1 MAIRAELADGTVLE
15 FPDGTDPQVIQN
27 TVKNLIARNQQ
38 STQEAEQQKLESFSQ
53 ASEQELLDA
62 FGKGELSV
70 EQLQQIDRQQRVA
83 DVGPL
88 ESLGLSFGKG
98 FTTIKRALGL
108 QDMETEEERLTFEEL
123 QKQRPISSTIGEVLG
138 ETAPFV
144 APAIATGGVAG
155 LGGRIATSG
164 ALGATEAG
172 LIARGKGGDEGEQ
185 LKAAGLGGA
194 LAGGLEVAIPVLGRV
209 VGKTYRSLTGRQPK
223 GPLLTSDGR
232 PTREFVEAL
241 DKAGLSFDDVA
252 GETKRII
259 DTGNIDDAAQVS
271 RKVFLESQGIT
282 PTRAQVTGEAT
293 DFQSQQELIKQS
305 GGVRDLLQAQEG
317 VIASKFD
324 NAIVA
329 TGGSANPSSSQVFDT
344 IADRAIDQDAAI
356 SAAYKTAR
364 EQAGNAQ
371 IVRPSKMVE
380 EMRSFAGSDKAT
392 GGLASAARD
401 ILRNKGVL
409 AQGKGLKIQGKVNPQ
424 VAEEIRIDLNSLYD
438 SLTPFG
444 RSKLSDLKNAIDLD
458 VQNAV
463 GKDVFAEARG
473 MKAKFEKD
481 LRRAKVNKFDKRKG
495 NLVRDILENK
505 INPDNFLQD
514 AVITKRVRSSDLE
527 QLKRYLQQS
536 DEGVDSWN
544 SLRADAMT
552 FIRDNALKEVGGEV
566 AMTRASLEKALDKF
580 GRDKLRV
587 LFDQGERKFLQDMVK
602 VSKLREPARG
612 TALGKGPSAQAVREL
627 EKAVNRNSLINAV
640 WAGGAELI
648 KDRSALKQIKPSAET
663 PLKPSQLSQ
672 LAAPAAAVTVT
683 QEQ

>member
-1 MAIRAELADGTVLE
+1 MTIRAELADGTILE
-15 FPDGTDPQVIQN
+15 FPEGTDPQVIQS
-27 TVKNLIARNQQ
+27 TVKNLIAKNQESAQ
-38 STQEAEQQKLESFSQ
+38 QAEQQKLDNFSQ
-53 ASEQELLDA
+53 SSEQELLDA
-62 FGKGELSV
+62 FGRGDLSV
-70 EQLQQIDRQQRVA
+70 EQLQQIDRQQRVSN
-83 DVGPL
+83 VGPL

-123 QKQRPISSTIGEVLG
+123 QNQRPITSTVGEVLG
-138 ETAPFV
+138 ETAPLL
-144 APAIATGGVAG
+144 PAAVATGGIST
-155 LGGRIATSG
+155 LGGRVATSG
-164 ALGATEAG
+164 LLGATEAG
-172 LIARGKGGDEGEQ
+172 LITRGKGGDEGEQ
-185 LKAAGLGGA
+185 LKAAGFGGA
-194 LAGGLEVAIPVLGRV
+194 LASGLEVAIPVLGRV
-209 VGKTYRSLTGRQPK
+209 VGKTYRNLTGRQPK
-223 GPLLTSDGR
+223 GPLLTNDGR
-232 PTREFVEAL
+232 PTKEFVDAL

-259 DTGNIDDAAQVS
+259 DTGNIDDATQVS
-271 RKVFLESQGIT
+271 RKAFLESQGIT
-282 PTRAQVTGEAT
+282 PTRAQVTGDAT

-317 VIASKFD
+317 VISSKFD
-324 NAIVA
+324 NAVVA
-329 TGGSANPSSSQVFDT
+329 TGGSANPSASQVFDT

-356 SAAYKTAR
+356 STAYKTAR
-364 EQAGNAQ
+364 EQAGNEKV
-371 IVRPSKMVE
+371 VRPSKMVE

-444 RSKLSDLKNAIDLD
+444 RSKLTDLKNAIDLD
-458 VQNAV
+458 VQKAV

-514 AVITKRVRSSDLE
+514 AVLTKRVRSSDLE

-544 SLRADAMT
+544 SLRADAMS
-552 FIRDNALKEVGGEV
+552 FIRDNALKEVGNEV
-566 AMTRASLEKALDKF
+566 AMTRASLQKAMDKF

-602 VSKLREPARG
+602 VSKLREPVRG

-640 WAGGAELI
+640 WAGGAELV
-648 KDRSALKQIKPSAET
+648 KDRAALKQIKPSAEI